1 MINLRTPDEIKR
13 LFEAAQIVA
22 EVHEGLRDLVKPGI
36 STLELD
42 QIAEDLILKRGAKP
56 SFKGYNGFPFTS
68 CMSLN
73 EQIVHGFPSKK
84 TILKVGDLISIDLG
98 AVYKGWH
105 GDAARSYVAGDIA
118 GEAADLVRATH
129 ESLWKAIEVMV
140 PGNHLGDIGHAV
152 QSHVEP
158 LGYSV
163 VRDFVGHGIGR
174 KLHEEPQVP
183 NYGIPG
189 RGVKLRPGMVLA
201 VEPMINAGSYEV
213 KILKDGWTA
222 VTFDGKLSAHWEHD
236 VAITENGPKV
246 LSLLENNSAKQI

>member
-1 MINLRTPDEIKR
+1 MISLRTPDEINR

-22 EVHEGLRDLVKPGI
+22 EVHEGLKNLVNPGI
-36 STLELD
+36 STFELD
-42 QIAEDLILKRGAKP
+42 RIAEDLILKRGARP
-56 SFKGYNGFPFTS
+56 SFKGYNGFPFAS

-98 AVYKGWH
+98 AIYKGWH
-105 GDAARSYVAGDIA
+105 GDAARSYVVGDVE
-118 GEAADLVRATH
+118 GEAASLVKATH
-129 ESLWKAIEVMV
+129 ESLWKAIEVMF

-201 VEPMINAGSYEV
+201 VEPMINAGSYEI

-222 VTFDGKLSAHWEHD
+222 VTIDGKLSAHWEHD
-236 VAITENGPKV
+236 IAITENGPKV
-246 LSLLENNSAKQI
+246 LSLL